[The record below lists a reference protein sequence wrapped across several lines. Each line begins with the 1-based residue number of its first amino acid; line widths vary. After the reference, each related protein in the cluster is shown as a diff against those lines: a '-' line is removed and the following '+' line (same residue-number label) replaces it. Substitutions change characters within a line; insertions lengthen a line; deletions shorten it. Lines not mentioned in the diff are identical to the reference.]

1 MLNLAILYEKIVA
14 ISFLV
19 NPSDILSEL
28 NSTGRSGASLRPGIT
43 LTGKEALY
51 PLYGIDATSSLD
63 VLNSINKLFKWL
75 FFSRAM
81 ASHCGGP
88 GSIPGRDSFATSS
101 LGWGRPLLV
110 LFIVVT
116 PT

>member
-14 ISFLV
+14 ISFPV

-43 LTGKEALY
+43 LTGKELY
-51 PLYGIDATSSLD
+51 PLHGIDVTSYVD
-63 VLNSINKLFKWL
+63 VLTSINKLFKWL

-88 GSIPGRDSFATSS
+88 GSIPGRDSLWTSG
-101 LGWGRPLLV
+101 LG
-110 LFIVVT
+110 
-116 PT
+116 